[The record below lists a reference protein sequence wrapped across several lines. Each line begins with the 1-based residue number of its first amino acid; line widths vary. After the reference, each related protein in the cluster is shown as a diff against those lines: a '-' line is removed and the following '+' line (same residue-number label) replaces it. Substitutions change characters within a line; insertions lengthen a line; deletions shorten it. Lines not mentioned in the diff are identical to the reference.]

1 MPKSGWE
8 RFALLLD
15 KCIEVS
21 GDIVVQIKNYVT
33 LSTGCRSLRRSD
45 TEENEMNFTQDW
57 FSHNIPGLE
66 SIVKLLPS
74 NKDILEIGSFE
85 GRSTCWF
92 LENVL
97 ADDGTIFCIDTFS
110 GSEEHKEM

>member
-1 MPKSGWE
+1 M
-8 RFALLLD
+8 
-15 KCIEVS
+15 
-21 GDIVVQIKNYVT
+21 T
-33 LSTGCRSLRRSD
+33 T
-45 TEENEMNFTQDW
+45 FTQDW

-85 GRSTCWF
+85 GRSTCWL

-97 ADDGTIFCIDTFS
+97 ADDEIGRA
-110 GSEEHKEM
+110 HV